1 VRFLRVIVAVLVA
14 LPAAVVL
21 APAAWAAESAESA
34 GSTIQIRGLEYGVST
49 TEGRFGGTAHGALS
63 GGWLATVAHEPLRKG
78 KAVPV
83 TGGSFTLRG
92 RGPDLGGT
100 FVRGTVKPLPA
111 ASTCEDERFDVTGT
125 LALRGGGTG
134 SFAVV
139 LTHLRVRTGSGC
151 RPYGA
156 VVVGTLRV
164 PSRAVT

>member
-1 VRFLRVIVAVLVA
+1 MRFLRVIVAVLTA
-14 LPAAVVL
+14 LLAVMVF
-21 APAAWAAESAESA
+21 APAASAAE
-34 GSTIQIRGLEYGVST
+34 STIQIRGLEYGVST
-49 TEGRFGGTAHGALS
+49 TEGKFGGTARGALS
-63 GGWLATVAHEPLRKG
+63 GGWLATVVHEPLRKG

-100 FVRGTVKPLPA
+100 FVRGTVKPLDA
-111 ASTCEDERFDVTGT
+111 SSTCENERFDVTGT

-156 VVVGTLRV
+156 VVAGTLKV
-164 PSRAVT
+164 PSGALA

>member
-1 VRFLRVIVAVLVA
+1 VRFLRVIVAVLTA
-14 LPAAVVL
+14 LLAVVVL
-21 APAAWAAESAESA
+21 APAASAAESESE
-34 GSTIQIRGLEYGVST
+34 STIQIRGLEYGVST
-49 TEGRFGGTAHGALS
+49 TEGKFGGTARGALS
-63 GGWLATVAHEPLRKG
+63 GAWLATVVHEPLRKG

-100 FVRGTVKPLPA
+100 FVRGTVAPLDA
-111 ASTCEDERFDVTGT
+111 SSTCENERFDVTGT

-156 VVVGTLRV
+156 VVAGTLKV
-164 PSRAVT
+164 PSGALA